1 VRKYLSVIPLVLL
14 LLLTASLSSVG
25 GRSSDIES
33 LRDTDAAWAAAAASN
48 VVDRMISFY
57 DPDAAFINTNG
68 SIIKGEE
75 NLRKFWTNL
84 FSLPEFSLTWT
95 LEGVEVS
102 PDGTLG
108 CTYGPWKQSY
118 IGRDGQ
124 IRTSRGSYLAVWKR
138 QADGTWKVLVD
149 KP

>member
-1 VRKYLSVIPLVLL
+1 MGKYLSVIPLVLL

-33 LRDTDAAWAAAAASN
+33 LRDADAAWAAAAASN

-75 NLRKFWTNL
+75 DLRKFWTNL

-95 LEGVEVS
+95 LEGVEAS

-124 IRTSRGSYLAVWKR
+124 IRTSKGSYLAVWKK